1 MGEQVRVAQAALFQD
16 RDYPVLNEYR
26 AVYGGL
32 FGTLWGGGLPADQVQ
47 RVFRDPFH
55 IP

>member
-32 FGTLWGGGLPADQVQ
+32 FGTLWGVAGRPGATGVP
-47 RVFRDPFH
+47 
-55 IP
+55 